1 MNLFDNII
9 QSQFNNFTG
18 KQAQPQVP
26 SFGTP
31 EAPRTMNYTQP
42 NILTKQPVKTAPVVR
57 NGGFAPWYEWTV
69 DETKSPVNQFL
80 QWGADLYTGIQKRL
94 WETVQADKVTF
105 DTWIQQKQQSFVSDM
120 LAKGHNKEDIFK
132 ALDTLK
138 SQWEFDFKPWISESI
153 VWGIW
158 NRMQSIWDTTQKLS
172 QIQNPLERTV
182 SGIIPYAGQ
191 TVASV
196 TQPITSA
203 LEPYV
208 SPVVKAIVEKT
219 GQTQNIQDLSNQWS
233 EFEKTNPILAENIA
247 GALNVAQL
255 APVPFAK
262 PIGNAIEQWVKTG
275 TKAIVRWAE
284 VVAPKIVQ
292 GIKTGVKATEEWIG
306 KITKSIVSQQSGL
319 WTPSI
324 ESILKNPELQ
334 SKIRSWE
341 LSAARTLEEARTS
354 IDALREW
361 FRETGKMY
369 DTIRKSD
376 VKVSTNE
383 AKQVLLSQL
392 ESERLA
398 TGWKLNLVDLP
409 VKDRWAITQALKYID
424 EYKWEM
430 TPQSALSIRQKLDD
444 LINYKSDV
452 GSNWQRIV
460 TGLRAKYDEFL
471 SQKLPWLKEIDA
483 KYAPERQFWE
493 SIRKDIYKADG
504 TLKDNALSVI
514 SNITNKGNEAKLA
527 RMESILPWIWE
538 KVKAL
543 RAFEDIQAS
552 SGIKVWTYARNLSTV
567 WLATVNPILAVWAW
581 VATHPVVVSRVLES
595 IGLASQKIKSI
606 LAKWKNITKEDA
618 TIIQQAVAKTPKSKV
633 ESIINNL
640 SYDPKT
646 SKLTSKTLI
655 KNANNSVRPVAISNK
670 WDVRKVEQVKK
681 PIIKPNTIKN
691 ESKVNKP
698 KPKSTT
704 VDVSN
709 TKQVSNL
716 EKEYVTKMK
725 KGKNLV
731 IDSDKIKE
739 QFSDYDPKNPTTVH
753 EKSSELSKIYY
764 ENALKDPSYKKVVLT
779 AWGGGSGKSEIL
791 VSGIPQDSWT
801 LVFDWTGKNFKKIVS
816 QYDKAKKAWK
826 DAEIKAVY
834 IDYNKAKQF
843 NAKRDRTVAEDILAD
858 THKGY
863 RKTLLQIAK
872 ERPDIKISLVKNFWV
887 KDKNWKAISRTID
900 RESLV
905 SFLEAHQELE

>member
-191 TVASV
+191 TVATV
-196 TQPITSA
+196 TQPIASA
-203 LEPYV
+203 IEPYV

-233 EFEKTNPILAENIA
+233 QFEKTNPILAENIA
-247 GALNVAQL
+247 GLLNASQVL
-255 APVPFAK
+255 PVPFAK

-334 SKIRSWE
+334 WKIRSWE

-606 LAKWKNITKEDA
+606 LSKWKNITKEDA

-681 PIIKPNTIKN
+681 PIINPKN

-698 KPKSTT
+698 TTGDTTTNIFGETIKKPSNKKGGFIKIPEIGKKVEPLIEEAKKYKS
-704 VDVSN
+704 VDDFINSQPKLYRWQKETMSSLKMNNPEQKSN
-709 TKQVSNL
+709 TLWDAFHFTTDIELAKQ
-716 EKEYVTKMK
+716 YW
-725 KGKNLV
+725 
-731 IDSDKIKE
+731 KIQE
-739 QFSDYDPKNPTTVH
+739 IPFQ
-753 EKSSELSKIYY
+753 
-764 ENALKDPSYKKVVLT
+764 LKDVLT
-779 AWGGGSGKSEIL
+779 AKEVEKITSDAQVKLDKLVSKWIYEWKEYDMLEELAIWKYPDIAKHLNKPFIKTWRYNDTEIL
-791 VSGIPQDSWT
+791 YFPKYDT
-801 LVFDWTGKNFKKIVS
+801 TKS
-816 QYDKAKKAWK
+816 QLKQ
-826 DAEIKAVY
+826 I
-834 IDYNKAKQF
+834 YNQSKS
-843 NAKRDRTVAEDILAD
+843 I
-858 THKGY
+858 
-863 RKTLLQIAK
+863 
-872 ERPDIKISLVKNFWV
+872 VKNP
-887 KDKNWKAISRTID
+887 
-900 RESLV
+900 LV
-905 SFLEAHQELE
+905 EEARKRPKSIIKK

>member
-42 NILTKQPVKTAPVVR
+42 NIPTKQPVKTAPVVR

-80 QWGADLYTGIQKRL
+80 QWGADLFNGIQKRL

-191 TVASV
+191 TVATA
-196 TQPITSA
+196 TQPIASA
-203 LEPYV
+203 IEPYV

-334 SKIRSWE
+334 WKIRSWE

-606 LAKWKNITKEDA
+606 LSKWKNITKEDA
-618 TIIQQAVAKTPKSKV
+618 TIIQQAVAKTPKTKV

-646 SKLTSKTLI
+646 SKLTSKTL
-655 KNANNSVRPVAISNK
+655 
-670 WDVRKVEQVKK
+670 VKK
-681 PIIKPNTIKN
+681 PKSKTI
-691 ESKVNKP
+691 VKP
-698 KPKSTT
+698 KKL
-704 VDVSN
+704 
-709 TKQVSNL
+709 TK
-716 EKEYVTKMK
+716 
-725 KGKNLV
+725 
-731 IDSDKIKE
+731 
-739 QFSDYDPKNPTTVH
+739 
-753 EKSSELSKIYY
+753 
-764 ENALKDPSYKKVVLT
+764 
-779 AWGGGSGKSEIL
+779 
-791 VSGIPQDSWT
+791 
-801 LVFDWTGKNFKKIVS
+801 
-816 QYDKAKKAWK
+816 
-826 DAEIKAVY
+826 
-834 IDYNKAKQF
+834 
-843 NAKRDRTVAEDILAD
+843 
-858 THKGY
+858 
-863 RKTLLQIAK
+863 
-872 ERPDIKISLVKNFWV
+872 
-887 KDKNWKAISRTID
+887 
-900 RESLV
+900 
-905 SFLEAHQELE
+905 